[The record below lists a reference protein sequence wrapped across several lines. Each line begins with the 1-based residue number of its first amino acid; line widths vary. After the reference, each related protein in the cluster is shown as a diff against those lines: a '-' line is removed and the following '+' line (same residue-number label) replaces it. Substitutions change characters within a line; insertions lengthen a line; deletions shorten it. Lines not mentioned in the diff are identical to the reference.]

1 MVKNCLPNWPMRD
14 VIKVWN
20 GINEEVFVCLGE
32 RADEEYLY
40 G

>member
-1 MVKNCLPNWPMRD
+1 MVKNCLPSWLMRD

-20 GINEEVFVCLGE
+20 GINEEVFVCTGKG
-32 RADEEYLY
+32 ADGEYLY